1 MLECTARLTYA
12 VPKREQKYY
21 LWCCKFIVS
30 LNRDDAATLTLPCA
44 RKHKVSVSNVSD
56 ALNGVAL
63 DGAANSKDNGT
74 HKRLKLAT
82 KGKRVVG
89 NLAVLN
95 INLDTHGGQRAS
107 EFLARGDEDS
117 GTLFGSNGRIHLNL
131 VCSVNH
137 DASILSRRLP
147 GVLLVAADGF
157 VGARLDDCG
166 ETSC

>member
-1 MLECTARLTYA
+1 MG
-12 VPKREQKYY
+12 
-21 LWCCKFIVS
+21 
-30 LNRDDAATLTLPCA
+30 
-44 RKHKVSVSNVSD
+44 D
-56 ALNGVAL
+56 ALNGVTL
-63 DGAANSKDNGT
+63 NGTTDGKDNGT
-74 HKRLKLAT
+74 HKRLKLAA
-82 KGKRVVG
+82 KGKRIVG

-95 INLDTHGGQRAS
+95 INLNTHGSQRAS

-131 VCSVNH
+131 VCSVDH

-166 ETSC
+166 ETSCWWYASILPKNGEG